1 MQAYTKTS
9 LSELCISHS
18 PELCLLRETVVYT
31 CYCICLK
38 QSEQTLTVRVL
49 FIENIK
55 SECQRE
61 EARGC

>member
-31 CYCICLK
+31 CYNMFNGPSFVYRK
-38 QSEQTLTVRVL
+38 Y
-49 FIENIK
+49 
-55 SECQRE
+55 
-61 EARGC
+61 